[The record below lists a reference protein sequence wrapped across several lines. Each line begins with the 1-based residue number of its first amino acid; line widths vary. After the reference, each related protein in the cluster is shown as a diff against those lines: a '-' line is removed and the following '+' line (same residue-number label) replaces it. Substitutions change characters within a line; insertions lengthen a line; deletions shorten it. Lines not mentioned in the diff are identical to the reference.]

1 MKSKNLI
8 VFTLILTTLAAALF
22 ATNPTE
28 SFVVETQVLGKHGL
42 KLAAVTG
49 FNAPTTVSAFNG
61 ITADTSKFIVN
72 DNNYN
77 AQQTVRKLVAY
88 CNSVSGYDIALSALA
103 MKSAAATP
111 TYIKFTVTAGDAT
124 VTTTGDGVETVAAN
138 KVIDKTSLSNID
150 FYDTDVKI
158 TVNATDYEN
167 AVTGTYSGTIKFE
180 LTSH

>member
-88 CNSVSGYDIALSALA
+88 CNSEAGYDIKLSALA
-103 MKSAAATP
+103 MKSGAATP

-150 FYDTDVKI
+150 FYNTDVKI